1 MKVQMDKERAAD
13 KPRRTRSDTKM
24 KPVLEAAME
33 VFRTSGVSA
42 PVREIAERAGVGLGT
57 IYRNFPQRS
66 DLIIAVFQ
74 SQVDSCADTASDM
87 AKKYKPGEALDRWI
101 ERYTAFIE
109 TKRGLAEA
117 LHSGDPAYAA
127 LSCYFEE
134 RLEPALNRL
143 LEAAVEAGE
152 IRAAINARELLPAV
166 ATLCRGVH
174 GEEPAYAR
182 KLIALLM
189 AGLRQE
195 PKKPSRK

>member
-1 MKVQMDKERAAD
+1 MDRELAAD
-13 KPRRTRSDTKM
+13 KPRRTRSDAKI

-74 SQVDSCADTASDM
+74 SQVDACANTASDI
-87 AKKYKPGEALDRWI
+87 AKKYKSGEALDRWI
-101 ERYTAFIE
+101 ERYTDFIE

-127 LSCYFEE
+127 LSSYFSK
-134 RLEPALNRL
+134 RLEPALDRL

-152 IRAAINARELLPAV
+152 IRPGINAKELLPAI

-174 GEEPAYAR
+174 DEEPDYAR
-182 KLIALLM
+182 KMIALLI
-189 AGLRQE
+189 AGLRHGAS
-195 PKKPSRK
+195 KPSQP

>member
-1 MKVQMDKERAAD
+1 
-13 KPRRTRSDTKM
+13 
-24 KPVLEAAME
+24 ME

-74 SQVDSCADTASDM
+74 SQVDACANTASDI
-87 AKKYKPGEALDRWI
+87 AKKYKSGEALDRWI
-101 ERYTAFIE
+101 ERYTDFIE

-127 LSCYFEE
+127 LSSYFSK
-134 RLEPALNRL
+134 RLEPALDRL

-152 IRAAINARELLPAV
+152 IRPGINAKELLPAI

-174 GEEPAYAR
+174 DEEPDYAR
-182 KLIALLM
+182 KMIALLI
-189 AGLRQE
+189 AGLRHGAS
-195 PKKPSRK
+195 KPSQP